1 MASHFSA
8 LPTAFTMDL
17 SGDDPDQR
25 PYYIDFDGY
34 RLSVAFDKELV
45 QSARKYK
52 PRPDDV
58 FVVTFPKCGTTWV
71 QHIAF
76 LIYNYGQKPKDGLD
90 FFKNSPFLEMTGA
103 EGALMM
109 KRPGIIKSHFPFS
122 MMPWSPQAK
131 YLYVC
136 RNPKDCVTSFFYHT
150 QEFAPYQF
158 TRGTFSTF
166 FDLFCE
172 GQTDF
177 NDYFDHVLG
186 WYEHRNDANV
196 LFVHYEDLKAQPRN
210 NVLKIAKFLGQSY
223 YDRLLEDS
231 SYLENVL
238 RYSDV
243 SAMKQYANDSLVQFF
258 SKPLPAGEEVPDGIK
273 LLYNLTKDA
282 PSEGTLVRKGVV
294 GDWKRHLTPE
304 MNDRLNR
311 KILEKLAGTELPGV
325 WRRHGAL

>member
-1 MASHFSA
+1 MD
-8 LPTAFTMDL
+8 PTKE
-17 SGDDPDQR
+17 DPDQR
-25 PYYIDFDGY
+25 PYYVDFDGY
-34 RLSVAFDKELV
+34 RLSTAFDKELL
-45 QSARKYK
+45 QSALDYK
-52 PRPDDV
+52 PTPDDV

-76 LIYNYGQKPKDGLD
+76 LIYNDGQKPKDGLD
-90 FFKNSPFLEMTGA
+90 FLKNSPFLEMTGA
-103 EGALMM
+103 ECLLTM

-122 MMPWSPQAK
+122 LMPWSSQAK

-150 QEFAPYQF
+150 RGFPGYRF
-158 TRGTFSTF
+158 TRGTFATF

-186 WYEHRNDANV
+186 WYEHRYDPNV
-196 LFVHYEDLKAQPRN
+196 LFLHYEDMKAEPRE

-223 YDRLLEDS
+223 YDRLIEDS

-243 SAMKQYANDSLVQFF
+243 SAMKQYTNDSLAQFF
-258 SKPLPAGEEVPDGIK
+258 SKPLQCGEEVPDGLQLFHK
-273 LLYNLTKDA
+273 VTHEA
-282 PSEGTLVRKGVV
+282 PSEAKLVRKGVV
-294 GDWKRHLTPE
+294 GDWKTHLTPE
-304 MNDRLNR
+304 MNERLNR
-311 KILEKLAGTELPGV
+311 KILERLAGTELPEV
-325 WRRHGAL
+325 WKRHGVM